1 MPRVREMP
9 DMLKSAPRAG
19 LIVKPSRGWSK
30 LMGFHGQRKIPILGA
45 ALFLGAFW
53 ACSPYV
59 GPVGPGEK
67 AMDAARVLRRWEAS
81 ALEAHSGPLSL
92 ERAVRE
98 ALWANPEL
106 RQIEERLSAAA
117 EQVRQAEAAFYP
129 RLVFVEEFSITDN
142 PVFAFMQYLH
152 QRRLSFAMDFNDPGV
167 HQNVSSKLQGEW
179 SLFEGGAR
187 LHQRR
192 AAAGQRDTV
201 ASELLAAKNRLAASV
216 TEAYFRWLQ
225 SLVFLDVAEKAVESA
240 RLDQELGE
248 ARVRAQVA
256 LGSELLR
263 LKSRTAEAEGN
274 RVTARSGARRLQ
286 AALERL
292 LARPIKKEEIPDA
305 KELAVGSPPIK
316 SEEADSKELLEKA
329 LLQRPEL
336 QAARSM
342 ILAAR
347 ERVKAAKAD
356 LLPKVGARAWYS
368 WDSEE
373 LRGGGESWL
382 ASLQATWPLF
392 QGGLTLSRIRE
403 AASKLKEMEARGE
416 QVALDVALEVH
427 QGIIGVEE
435 AASRLEVA
443 AHRRELARKALEEV
457 RSQYAGEV
465 VTVDALLHAELEWN
479 RAEVS
484 YAAALFDQK
493 IAQAALR
500 QALGEFA
507 RWMEVGS

>member
-1 MPRVREMP
+1 
-9 DMLKSAPRAG
+9 
-19 LIVKPSRGWSK
+19 
-30 LMGFHGQRKIPILGA
+30 MGFDGRNGILVLLAALLLGA
-45 ALFLGAFW
+45 LW

-59 GPVGPGEK
+59 GPLGEGEK
-67 AMDAARVLRRWEAS
+67 ALAAARVLQRWETL
-81 ALEAHSGPLSL
+81 ALEAPSGPLTL

-98 ALWANPEL
+98 ALSASPEL
-106 RQIEERLSAAA
+106 RQIQERLSAAA

-129 RLVFVEEFSITDN
+129 RLVFAQEFSITDN

-167 HQNVSSKLQGEW
+167 HQNVSSRIQGEW
-179 SLFEGGAR
+179 SLLEGGGR
-187 LHQRR
+187 LYQRR
-192 AAAGQRDTV
+192 AALGQMDAV
-201 ASELLAAKNRLAASV
+201 ASELLAARNRLVASV

-225 SLVFLDVAEKAVESA
+225 SLAFLDVAEKAVDSA
-240 RLDQELGE
+240 RLDQELGQ

-256 LGSELLR
+256 LESELLR

-274 RVTARSGARRLQ
+274 RVIARSGARRLQ

-292 LARPIKKEEIPDA
+292 MARPLRKEEIPDPM
-305 KELAVGSPPIK
+305 ELTGAPPPDKAVK
-316 SEEADSKELLEKA
+316 ADSKEFMEKA
-329 LLQRPEL
+329 LLQRPEI

-342 ILAAR
+342 IQAAR
-347 ERVKAAKAD
+347 ERVKAARAE

-373 LRGGGESWL
+373 LKGGGESWL
-382 ASLQATWPLF
+382 ASFQATWPLF
-392 QGGLTLSRIRE
+392 QGGITLSRIRE
-403 AASKLKEMEARGE
+403 AASRMREMEARGE

-427 QGIIGVEE
+427 QATIGVEE

-443 AHRRELARKALEEV
+443 SSRRELASKALQEV

-465 VTVDALLHAELEWN
+465 VTVDALLQAELEWN

-484 YAAALFDQK
+484 YVAALFDQR
-493 IAQAALR
+493 IAQATLR

>member
-1 MPRVREMP
+1 MN
-9 DMLKSAPRAG
+9 
-19 LIVKPSRGWSK
+19 
-30 LMGFHGQRKIPILGA
+30 QRCTGRLLFVLASFLLGA
-45 ALFLGAFW
+45 YPGCA
-53 ACSPYV
+53 PYV
-59 GPVGPGEK
+59 GPLGEQ
-67 AMDAARVLRRWEAS
+67 ASPPLGAGRVLERWQAMAREAP
-81 ALEAHSGPLSL
+81 AGPLTL
-92 ERAVRE
+92 ERAIQE
-98 ALWANPEL
+98 ALSASPEL

-117 EQVRQAEAAFYP
+117 EQVRQAQAAFYP
-129 RLVFVEEFSITDN
+129 RLVFAEEFSITDN
-142 PVFAFMQYLH
+142 PVFAFMQFLH

-167 HQNVSSKLQGEW
+167 HQNVSSRIQGEW
-179 SLFEGGAR
+179 SLFEGGGR
-187 LHQRR
+187 LYQSR
-192 AAAGQRDTV
+192 AAARQRDGV
-201 ASELLAAKNRLAASV
+201 ASELLAARNKLVASV

-225 SLVFLDVAEKAVESA
+225 SLAFLDVAEKAVLSA
-240 RLDQELGE
+240 RTDQELGE

-292 LARPIKKEEIPDA
+292 MARPIREEEIPDA
-305 KELAVGSPPIK
+305 REVAGEPHLGQSA
-316 SEEADSKELLEKA
+316 ELLQKA
-329 LLQRPEL
+329 LEQRPEI

-347 ERVKAAKAD
+347 ERVKAARAE

-382 ASLQATWPLF
+382 ASFQATWPLF

-403 AASKLKEMEARGE
+403 AASRLREMEARGE

-427 QGIIGVEE
+427 QATIGLEE
-435 AASRLEVA
+435 ARARLEVSFS
-443 AHRRELARKALEEV
+443 RREFARRALEEV
-457 RSQYAGEV
+457 RSQYAQEV
-465 VTVDALLHAELEWN
+465 VSVDALLQAELEWN
-479 RAEVS
+479 RAEVAYS
-484 YAAALFDQK
+484 AALFDQR
-493 IAQAALR
+493 IAQAALK

-507 RWMEVGS
+507 RWTEVGS

>member
-1 MPRVREMP
+1 
-9 DMLKSAPRAG
+9 
-19 LIVKPSRGWSK
+19 
-30 LMGFHGQRKIPILGA
+30 MGFDRQTGFLILWA
-45 ALFLGAFW
+45 ALGGLLG
-53 ACSPYV
+53 ACSPYA
-59 GPVGPGEK
+59 GPVGHGEK
-67 AMDAARVLRRWEAS
+67 ALDAARVLQRWEAS
-81 ALEAHSGPLSL
+81 ALEAASGPLTL

-106 RQIEERLSAAA
+106 RQIEERLTAAA
-117 EQVRQAEAAFYP
+117 EQVRRAEAAFYP

-167 HQNVSSKLQGEW
+167 HQNVSSKIQGEW
-179 SLFEGGAR
+179 SLFEGGTR

-192 AAAGQRDTV
+192 AAVGQREAV
-201 ASELLAAKNRLAASV
+201 ASELLAARNRLVASV

-225 SLVFLDVAEKAVESA
+225 SLAFLDVAEKAVESA

-248 ARVRAQVA
+248 ARVKAQVA

-274 RVTARSGARRLQ
+274 SVTARSGARRLQ

-292 LARPIKKEEIPDA
+292 LARPIKKEEIPN
-305 KELAVGSPPIK
+305 AVDVAGRASPEKPNGG
-316 SEEADSKELLEKA
+316 DSKALLEKA
-329 LLQRPEL
+329 LEQRPEI

-347 ERVKAAKAD
+347 ERVKAARGE
-356 LLPKVGARAWYS
+356 LLPRVGARAWYS

-403 AASKLKEMEARGE
+403 AASRLREMEARGE

-427 QGIIGVEE
+427 QGVIGVEE

-457 RSQYAGEV
+457 RSQYARQV

-484 YAAALFDQK
+484 YVAALFDQR

>member
-1 MPRVREMP
+1 
-9 DMLKSAPRAG
+9 
-19 LIVKPSRGWSK
+19 
-30 LMGFHGQRKIPILGA
+30 MGCNRQKGFLFVWATIL
-45 ALFLGAFW
+45 LGAFGG
-53 ACSPYV
+53 CSPYA
-59 GPVGPGEK
+59 GSLGQGEK
-67 AMDAARVLRRWEAS
+67 ALDAVRVIQRWEAS
-81 ALEAHSGPLSL
+81 ALEAPSGPLTL
-92 ERAVRE
+92 ERAVKE
-98 ALWANPEL
+98 ALLANPEL

-129 RLVFVEEFSITDN
+129 RLVFAEEFSITDN

-167 HQNVSSKLQGEW
+167 HQNVSSKIQGEW

-187 LHQRR
+187 LYQRR
-192 AAAGQRDTV
+192 AALGQRDAV
-201 ASELLAAKNRLAASV
+201 ASELLAARNRLVASV

-225 SLVFLDVAEKAVESA
+225 SLVFLDVARKAVDSA

-274 RVTARSGARRLQ
+274 RVAAHAGARRLQ

-292 LARPIKKEEIPDA
+292 MARPIKKEEIPDA
-305 KELAVGSPPIK
+305 KVLA
-316 SEEADSKELLEKA
+316 EEAPPPKPEQGEAKELLEKA
-329 LLQRPEL
+329 LLQRPEI

-342 ILAAR
+342 IRAAR
-347 ERVKAAKAD
+347 ERVKAARAE

-373 LRGGGESWL
+373 LRGGAESWM
-382 ASLQATWPLF
+382 ASFQATWPLF
-392 QGGLTLSRIRE
+392 QGGVTLSRIRE
-403 AASKLKEMEARGE
+403 AASRLREMEARGE

-427 QGIIGVEE
+427 QAAIGVEE

-484 YAAALFDQK
+484 YAAALFDQR

-500 QALGEFA
+500 QALGELA
-507 RWMEVGS
+507 RWTEVGS

>member
-1 MPRVREMP
+1 
-9 DMLKSAPRAG
+9 
-19 LIVKPSRGWSK
+19 
-30 LMGFHGQRKIPILGA
+30 MGFNGRRRILVFEV
-45 ALFLGAFW
+45 ALFLGALG

-59 GPVGPGEK
+59 GPLENREK
-67 AMDAARVLRRWEAS
+67 ALDATRVLQRWEAS
-81 ALEAHSGPLSL
+81 ALEAASGPLTL
-92 ERAVRE
+92 ERAVKE
-98 ALWANPEL
+98 ALSASPEL
-106 RQIEERLSAAA
+106 RQIEERVFAAA

-129 RLVFVEEFSITDN
+129 RLVFAEEFSITDN

-167 HQNVSSKLQGEW
+167 HQNVSSRIQGEW

-187 LHQRR
+187 LYQHK
-192 AAAGQRDTV
+192 AAAGQRDAV
-201 ASELLAAKNRLAASV
+201 ASELMAARNRLVASV

-225 SLVFLDVAEKAVESA
+225 SLAFLDVAEMAVESA
-240 RLDQELGE
+240 RTDQELGE

-256 LGSELLR
+256 LESELLR

-305 KELAVGSPPIK
+305 KEPAEGSLSRKP
-316 SEEADSKELLEKA
+316 EEASSKELLEKA
-329 LLQRPEL
+329 LLQRPEI
-336 QAARSM
+336 QAVRSM

-347 ERVKAAKAD
+347 ERVRAARAE

-373 LRGGGESWL
+373 FKGGGESWL
-382 ASLQATWPLF
+382 ASFQVTWPLF
-392 QGGLTLSRIRE
+392 QGGLTLSKIRE
-403 AASKLKEMEARGE
+403 AAFRMREMEARGE
-416 QVALDVALEVH
+416 QMALDVALEVH
-427 QGIIGVEE
+427 QAAVGVEE

-443 AHRRELARKALEEV
+443 ARRRELARRALEEV
-457 RSQYAGEV
+457 RSQYAREV

-493 IAQAALR
+493 IAHAALR

-507 RWMEVGS
+507 RWTEVGS